1 MSMFEPVTAVSSS
14 SAGEPITTVALHERL
29 CLQVLRSMG
38 LEQDTTNGADVTSGL
53 SQVPKTLPSRYF
65 YDDRGSEL
73 FEQICALPE
82 YYPTRTE
89 TAILRTYASEIA
101 ATTGPC
107 ELVELGSGSAKKTRI
122 LLDAYD
128 QLGYSLRYL
137 PIDVSGGMLERSA
150 LELLISYPPL
160 QVHGLVGTYELALKR
175 LPPAGLSA
183 RMLCFLGSTL
193 GNLNPQECEIFFA
206 QITAALEPGEYFL
219 LGVDL
224 QKSQEQLE
232 AAYNDASGVTAE
244 FNLNLLTHLN
254 QCFAGNFDLAQ
265 FSHWAF
271 YNHSQHQIEMHLK
284 SLGDQTVR
292 LETLDLQVGLV
303 AGETILTEISR
314 KFNLSTIQQDLQAQR
329 LIPLR
334 IWTDPKH
341 WFGLL
346 LCQVQ

>member
-1 MSMFEPVTAVSSS
+1 MFEPVTVTSSS
-14 SAGEPITTVALHERL
+14 TGNPMTLVASHERL

-38 LEQDTTNGADVTSGL
+38 LEQETSNVADVTRGL

-89 TAILRTYASEIA
+89 TAILQTYASEIT

-107 ELVELGSGSAKKTRI
+107 ELVELGSGSATKTRI
-122 LLDAYD
+122 LLDAYG
-128 QLGYSLRYL
+128 QLGYSLQYL
-137 PIDVSGGMLERSA
+137 PVDVSGGMLERSA
-150 LELLISYPPL
+150 LELLVSYPTL

-175 LPPAGLSA
+175 LPPKGLPA
-183 RMLCFLGSTL
+183 RMVCFLGSTL
-193 GNLNPQECEIFFA
+193 GNLNPQECEFFFA
-206 QITAALEPGEYFL
+206 QITAALQPGEYFL

-232 AAYNDASGVTAE
+232 AAYNDALGVTAE
-244 FNLNLLTHLN
+244 FNLNLLAHLN
-254 QCFAGNFDLAQ
+254 RCFAGNFDLTQ

-271 YNHSQHQIEMHLK
+271 YNESQDQIEMHLK

-292 LETLDLQVGLV
+292 LETLDLQVGLG

-329 LIPLR
+329 LIPLQ
-334 IWTDPKH
+334 IWTDPNH